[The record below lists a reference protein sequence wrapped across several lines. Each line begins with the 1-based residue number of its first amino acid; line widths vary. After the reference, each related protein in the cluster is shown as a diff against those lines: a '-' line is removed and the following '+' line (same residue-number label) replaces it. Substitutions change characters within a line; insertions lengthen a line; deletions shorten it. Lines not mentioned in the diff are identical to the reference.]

1 MSKKEQPN
9 YYAIIPA
16 TVRYDTNLKSAE
28 KLLYGEITALANKNG
43 YCFAQNKYFADLYNV
58 TLISVSRWISH
69 LQELGYIKTDVI
81 RNENKEIISRNIYI
95 VDIPYYQKN
104 QYPYIQKS
112 KEGINKNVKDNNIKY
127 NIDDIFYL
135 IINNSNEIP
144 MKFLEIIEKLGFNYQ
159 PYMIEHMNEDK
170 MDYIFNEKVNFED
183 FKLLVKTL
191 DIRIKELKECPSIK
205 LEFLIDQNLI
215 EFNLNNFEYIKEN
228 LESKFTKY
236 IISNIDAYIENIDEY
251 DISGYEEQLLRNT
264 EISKEKRAN
273 IANSIDI
280 SILKNTDIIE
290 LIMQEIIN
298 TNNKEINKRILNDS
312 DINFETKIKFVKIIL
327 LKTTD
332 KEVVTEYIHSLGE
345 EYADINTS
353 KNACSLEYNTQNMEL
368 CDVLKEKGY
377 ISSFK
382 KGKKKNIII
391 YNKVNR

>member
-104 QYPYIQKS
+104 QSPYIQKS

-135 IINNSNEIP
+135 IINNSNKIP
-144 MKFLEIIEKLGFNYQ
+144 MKFLEIIKKLEFNYE

-170 MDYIFNEKVNFED
+170 
-183 FKLLVKTL
+183 
-191 DIRIKELKECPSIK
+191 
-205 LEFLIDQNLI
+205 IDML
-215 EFNLNNFEYIKEN
+215 
-228 LESKFTKY
+228 
-236 IISNIDAYIENIDEY
+236 
-251 DISGYEEQLLRNT
+251 
-264 EISKEKRAN
+264 
-273 IANSIDI
+273 
-280 SILKNTDIIE
+280 
-290 LIMQEIIN
+290 
-298 TNNKEINKRILNDS
+298 
-312 DINFETKIKFVKIIL
+312 
-327 LKTTD
+327 
-332 KEVVTEYIHSLGE
+332 
-345 EYADINTS
+345 
-353 KNACSLEYNTQNMEL
+353 
-368 CDVLKEKGY
+368 
-377 ISSFK
+377 
-382 KGKKKNIII
+382 KNIIYVLYDL
-391 YNKVNR
+391 YNSNFEFILQNANRENLINLYLLALDNKPDNLLNYYKKSIINSSTSCKKM

>member
-104 QYPYIQKS
+104 QYPYIQNC

-135 IINNSNEIP
+135 IINNSNEIS
-144 MKFLEIIEKLGFNYQ
+144 MKFLDIIEKLEFKYE

-170 MDYIFNEKVNFED
+170 
-183 FKLLVKTL
+183 
-191 DIRIKELKECPSIK
+191 
-205 LEFLIDQNLI
+205 IDML
-215 EFNLNNFEYIKEN
+215 
-228 LESKFTKY
+228 
-236 IISNIDAYIENIDEY
+236 
-251 DISGYEEQLLRNT
+251 
-264 EISKEKRAN
+264 
-273 IANSIDI
+273 
-280 SILKNTDIIE
+280 
-290 LIMQEIIN
+290 
-298 TNNKEINKRILNDS
+298 
-312 DINFETKIKFVKIIL
+312 
-327 LKTTD
+327 
-332 KEVVTEYIHSLGE
+332 
-345 EYADINTS
+345 
-353 KNACSLEYNTQNMEL
+353 
-368 CDVLKEKGY
+368 
-377 ISSFK
+377 
-382 KGKKKNIII
+382 KNIIYVLYDL
-391 YNKVNR
+391 YNSNFEFILQNANRENLINLYLLALDNKPDNLLNYYKKSIINSSINCKKM

>member
-95 VDIPYYQKN
+95 VDIPYYQNN

-144 MKFLEIIEKLGFNYQ
+144 MKFLEIIEKLEFNYQ

-170 MDYIFNEKVNFED
+170 
-183 FKLLVKTL
+183 
-191 DIRIKELKECPSIK
+191 
-205 LEFLIDQNLI
+205 IDML
-215 EFNLNNFEYIKEN
+215 
-228 LESKFTKY
+228 
-236 IISNIDAYIENIDEY
+236 
-251 DISGYEEQLLRNT
+251 
-264 EISKEKRAN
+264 
-273 IANSIDI
+273 
-280 SILKNTDIIE
+280 
-290 LIMQEIIN
+290 
-298 TNNKEINKRILNDS
+298 
-312 DINFETKIKFVKIIL
+312 
-327 LKTTD
+327 
-332 KEVVTEYIHSLGE
+332 
-345 EYADINTS
+345 
-353 KNACSLEYNTQNMEL
+353 
-368 CDVLKEKGY
+368 
-377 ISSFK
+377 
-382 KGKKKNIII
+382 KNIIYVLYDL
-391 YNKVNR
+391 YNSKFEFILQNANRENLINLYFLAMDNKPDNLLNYYKKSIINSSTNCKKCKLYSS

>member
-9 YYAIIPA
+9 YYAMIPA

-95 VDIPYYQKN
+95 VDIPYYPKN

-144 MKFLEIIEKLGFNYQ
+144 MKFLEIIEKLEFNYQ

-170 MDYIFNEKVNFED
+170 
-183 FKLLVKTL
+183 
-191 DIRIKELKECPSIK
+191 
-205 LEFLIDQNLI
+205 IDML
-215 EFNLNNFEYIKEN
+215 
-228 LESKFTKY
+228 
-236 IISNIDAYIENIDEY
+236 
-251 DISGYEEQLLRNT
+251 
-264 EISKEKRAN
+264 
-273 IANSIDI
+273 
-280 SILKNTDIIE
+280 
-290 LIMQEIIN
+290 
-298 TNNKEINKRILNDS
+298 
-312 DINFETKIKFVKIIL
+312 
-327 LKTTD
+327 
-332 KEVVTEYIHSLGE
+332 
-345 EYADINTS
+345 
-353 KNACSLEYNTQNMEL
+353 
-368 CDVLKEKGY
+368 
-377 ISSFK
+377 
-382 KGKKKNIII
+382 KNIIYVLYDL
-391 YNKVNR
+391 YNSNFEFILQNANRENLINLYLLAMDNKPDNLLNYYKKSIINSSTSCKKM